1 MNPQFGRQAL
11 AAGLTIFLLSL
22 FTLPMLSPESPGFV
36 AGVMAVIVS
45 GIFLLAVIIAIRWSA
60 RLPLGPDP
68 ENDEDAQPN

>member
-22 FTLPMLSPESPGFV
+22 FTLPMISPENPGFV
-36 AGVMAVIVS
+36 AGVLAVIVS
-45 GIFLLAVIIAIRWSA
+45 GIFLFVVSIAIRWSA

-68 ENDEDAQPN
+68 EDDEDSPPN